1 MDFIP
6 IGFLSFNKYL
16 LPLPACRSSPSFKLL
31 LLLLLAGDVNV
42 NPGPTIGLVNAR
54 SVRNKVPAI
63 EELISSNKLLCLGL
77 TETWLMASETSF
89 FLSDLT
95 PDGFDFL
102 HKPRSGRG
110 GGVGFIAHKD
120 LFPSVVEFPSFNTL
134 EVLGCRVRFGKKF
147 INIVTVYRPPDSFDT
162 KCLVEIQ
169 HLFKIVNSLT
179 SESIIMGDF
188 NIHVDNPN
196 SKHIDFLAALD
207 CFNLEQHV
215 KDITHTRHILDL
227 FITSADC
234 NFVSNVGHLL
244 LKGSLIILLFLQI

>member
-1 MDFIP
+1 MSPQFLVLFGFLVWGGSCHFGNQFEPSRIRYDDGFLVGLSLFPSMDFIP

-77 TETWLMASETSF
+77 TETWLTASETSS
-89 FLSDLT
+89 FLSELT

-102 HKPRSGRG
+102 HKPCSGRG
-110 GGVGFIAHKD
+110 GGVGLIARKD

-134 EVLGCRVRFGKKF
+134 EVLGCRVRFGKKLS
-147 INIVTVYRPPDSFDT
+147 T
-162 KCLVEIQ
+162 
-169 HLFKIVNSLT
+169 
-179 SESIIMGDF
+179 
-188 NIHVDNPN
+188 
-196 SKHIDFLAALD
+196 
-207 CFNLEQHV
+207 
-215 KDITHTRHILDL
+215 
-227 FITSADC
+227 
-234 NFVSNVGHLL
+234 LL
-244 LKGSLIILLFLQI
+244 LCTDLRIHLILSA